1 MKVGRYA
8 IDAEPVVGG
17 LRFTFAAAPGVEPSL
32 RQLIELE
39 AECCEWMTIRLD
51 RLQDRLQMS
60 VTGIGDDGEQAAR
73 ESFAPLAEL
82 VSGRPSAARP

>member
-1 MKVGRYA
+1 
-8 IDAEPVVGG
+8 
-17 LRFTFAAAPGVEPSL
+17 
-32 RQLIELE
+32 
-39 AECCEWMTIRLD
+39 MTIRLD